1 MKKFYYL
8 MALMFGFV
16 SLTSCSS
23 DDDEK
28 TPVTVS
34 FDQAKYTFGSA
45 VGDKVVITAK
55 ANPAFEEDVDVMLT
69 FGDGSWDD
77 MEASSDYFHFAKGS
91 TSASITLTRK
101 AVSSSERSIMM
112 NLTFPA
118 SYIKPGNIAVAEL
131 VFPGANVYTFASEY
145 DVLADTR
152 SYKVT
157 LETEKGEPF
166 RVAQATELPIEVMD
180 ASTAVEGVNY
190 EFVGGKVAK
199 FEAGKAEGYV
209 TLKFLKY
216 EEGKDQLHLC
226 INKSA
231 GLSLGNYPY
240 LTISVNGQPDFAG
253 EWQYAG
259 IWKKNAQWWNDSWMV
274 DGDALAILID
284 GTDADGFKIE
294 NVEGGYKFTP
304 NFSGKLKNYFTKACT
319 AAYKGARDERM
330 QEIAMMNL
338 NPPVWQMYRF
348 ELDEV
353 NKNISATDSKLQ
365 KGLVGFFFDASE
377 DGDPNQ
383 LILTI
388 YDYEPTD
395 ATVFGYNSWADIYA
409 TMAYSEPVETVMETA
424 PIRIAF
430 TRK

>member
-8 MALMFGFV
+8 MALMFGLV

-28 TPVTVS
+28 SPVTIS
-34 FDQAKYTFGSA
+34 FDQAKYAFGSS

-55 ANPAFEEDVDVMLT
+55 ASAAFEEDVNIMLT
-69 FGDGSWDD
+69 FLEGTYDE
-77 MEASSDYFHFAKGS
+77 MEASSEYFHFAKGS

-101 AVSSSERSIMM
+101 AVKISGSIMT
-112 NLTFPA
+112 TFAYPA
-118 SYIKPGNIAVAEL
+118 SYIKPGNISTAEL
-131 VFPGANVYTFASEY
+131 VFPGANVYTFATEF

-166 RVAQATELPIEVMD
+166 KVAQATEFPIEVMD
-180 ASTAVEGVNY
+180 GSTAVEGVNY

-199 FEAGKAEGYV
+199 FEAGKSEGYV

-216 EEGKDQLHLC
+216 EEGKELLHLC
-226 INKSA
+226 IDKNA
-231 GLSLGNYPY
+231 GLSMGNYPY

-253 EWQYAG
+253 EWQFAG

-274 DGDALAILID
+274 DADALAILID

-319 AAYKGARDERM
+319 ATYQGARDERM
-330 QEIAMMNL
+330 QEIAMMN
-338 NPPVWQMYRF
+338 PPVWQLYRF
-348 ELDEV
+348 EFSEV
-353 NKNISATDSKLQ
+353 NKNISATDSKLA
-365 KGLVGFFFDASE
+365 KGLVGFFFDESE

-395 ATVFGYNSWADIYA
+395 ATVFGYYSWADIYA
-409 TMAYSEPVETVMETA
+409 MMAYSEPVETVMETA

-430 TRK
+430 KRK